1 MPFTLLLAEQVIQEI
16 WRLMRAWGLAWLS
29 FQPGDHHGIMD
40 QSNPM
45 ENSHSPGF
53 CHSKIGKKQQKTL
66 QGCNTAVAFLTN
78 KNIQKPT
85 NKEAPG
91 NPIPIF
97 PAKSPGLWSNSYSWA
112 TRPED
117 PSGKSWEMQKPKNH
131 RK

>member
-1 MPFTLLLAEQVIQEI
+1 
-16 WRLMRAWGLAWLS
+16 
-29 FQPGDHHGIMD
+29 
-40 QSNPM
+40 
-45 ENSHSPGF
+45 
-53 CHSKIGKKQQKTL
+53 L

-112 TRPED
+112 TRPA
-117 PSGKSWEMQKPKNH
+117 PSGKSWENAKTKEPPKMMERMVIEAQKMTGYH
-131 RK
+131 YE